1 MNEFDDD
8 LPEEVPDFDSEKDED
23 DESPIKRELL
33 TIRLFKEA
41 VKKARGNEGDRLII
55 LPSSTPGSMLTTTT
69 TLKWRKHRKTS
80 LVLGEQKK

>member
-41 VKKARGNEGDRLII
+41 VKKARGNEGDRSIII
-55 LPSSTPGSMLTTTT
+55 LSSTPGSMLTTTT

>member
-41 VKKARGNEGDRLII
+41 VKKARGNEGDRSIII
-55 LPSSTPGSMLTTTT
+55 LSSTPGSMLTITTM
-69 TLKWRKHRKTS
+69 LKWRKPKKIF